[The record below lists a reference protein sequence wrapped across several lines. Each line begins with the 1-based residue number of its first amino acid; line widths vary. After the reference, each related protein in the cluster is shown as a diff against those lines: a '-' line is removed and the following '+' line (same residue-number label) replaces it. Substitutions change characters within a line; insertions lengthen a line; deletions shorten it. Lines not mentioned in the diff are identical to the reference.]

1 MRTQGSHALLSP
13 KSLSHAI
20 HVLIGST
27 AFVASFACAA
37 TQAPVQTSWGT
48 TAAEPSLPAASA
60 VCTTL
65 TARRTPVNGS
75 LDASDADPSK
85 SAPDTE
91 DLQSAIDHC
100 AVTGGAVKLVAVAN
114 GPSGFLSG
122 PLTLRSGVTLWLDKN
137 VTLFASRNPKDF
149 DNGLGLCGIANKT
162 DKVSCYAL
170 LNGNHVD
177 NAGIVGEGIIDGR
190 GGSLLTG
197 GANKGLRSW
206 WDVAYQTK
214 TSSVTQHNPRL
225 LNING
230 GNHFTLSGVTLQN
243 SPNFHVVL
251 DGMDDVL
258 AWNVKILSP
267 SLAYTV
273 QGNACPKGTTPDAKT
288 PATCFTPDTVK
299 NTDGFDPGESTH
311 VVLAYSYISTGDDH
325 VAVKAGSGKGS
336 QHLLFSHDHLYAGHG
351 MSIGSETNTGVSDM
365 TVEDLTVDG
374 HDGSNSVGIRIK
386 SDVSRGGAVSD
397 VVYRGVCMRNV
408 RQPLVFDAF
417 YSSTKTK
424 KSYPSF
430 TGIEVHDFHDLGSVA
445 YGGGQATFEAYAS
458 YPLRIVLDNVQ
469 FDGTQPTTY
478 LKGHNGG
485 PGTLPANTVFTLGPG
500 PVSFAKAMEQK
511 HGNGVSFDGAVTQS
525 PAPRD
530 CTSAFVPM
538 SSVLATAPL

>member
-1 MRTQGSHALLSP
+1 MHTQGSHALLSP

-20 HVLIGST
+20 QVLIAT
-27 AFVASFACAA
+27 AALAAPFACAA
-37 TQAPVQTSWGT
+37 QEPIVTPWGDV
-48 TAAEPSLPAASA
+48 AAEPALPAASA
-60 VCTTL
+60 VCAVL
-65 TARRTPVNGS
+65 PAKRTPVNGS
-75 LDASDADPSK
+75 LDASDADPSA
-85 SAPDTE
+85 SAPDTA
-91 DLQSAIDHC
+91 DIQFALDHC
-100 AVTGGAVKLVAVAN
+100 GPGKAVKLVTGAN
-114 GPSGFLSG
+114 GATGLLTG
-122 PLTLRSGVTLWLDKN
+122 PLTLRSGITLWIDQG
-137 VTLFASRNPKDF
+137 VTLFASRNPKDY
-149 DNGLGLCGIANKT
+149 DNGAGLCGIANKT

-170 LNGNHVD
+170 LNGSHLD
-177 NAGIVGEGIIDGR
+177 NAGIVGAGIIDGR

-214 TSSVTQHNPRL
+214 TGSSVTQHNPRL
-225 LNING
+225 LNILG
-230 GNHFTLSGVTLQN
+230 GNNFTLYGITLQN
-243 SPNFHVVL
+243 SPNFHAVL
-251 DGMDDVL
+251 DGIDGVL
-258 AWNVKILSP
+258 AWNIKILSP

-273 QGNACPKGTTPDAKT
+273 PGYACPKGTTPDAKT

-299 NTDGFDPGESTH
+299 NTDGFDPGESTR

-336 QHLLFSHDHLYAGHG
+336 QYLLFAHDHLYYGHG
-351 MSIGSETNTGVSDM
+351 LSIGSETNTGVSDM
-365 TVEDLTVDG
+365 TVEDLVVDG
-374 HDGSNSVGIRIK
+374 HDSPNGVGIRIK

-469 FDGTQPTTY
+469 FDGAQPATY

-485 PGTLPANTVFTLGPG
+485 PGTLPANTAFSFGPG
-500 PVSFAKAMEQK
+500 PVSFAKSMEQK
-511 HGNGVSFDGAVTQS
+511 YGNGVSFGGAITQNT
-525 PAPRD
+525 APRD
-530 CTSAFVPM
+530 CSTAFVPM